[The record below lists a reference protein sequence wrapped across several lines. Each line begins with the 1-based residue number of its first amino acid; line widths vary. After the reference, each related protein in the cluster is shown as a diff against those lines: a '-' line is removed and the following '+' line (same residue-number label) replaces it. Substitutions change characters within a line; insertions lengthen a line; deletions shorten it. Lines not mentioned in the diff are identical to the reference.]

1 MVKVGLVSKEKFD
14 KKEKEKEKQDFVLK

>member
-14 KKEKEKEKQDFVLK
+14 KKEKEKQDFVLR

>member
-14 KKEKEKEKQDFVLK
+14 KKEKEKQDFVLK